1 MPRWVGLRP
10 DDFNIGQWIESSCKK
25 YISSRKFDDLIFVAM
40 NKAAETKSFKYSA
53 NYLSTYFSEIFTG
66 SKAFAYTT
74 NTYDKETIRLNREKT
89 DILLC
94 SVGSRSTQLSYIDE
108 WLHKAKKQAIN
119 SSEFIGDFC
128 LSPIDASGHLLY
140 QPADLL
146 KDIEEN
152 LDPYPCFEL
161 LKDIKAS
168 NTKIILPVYVSQ
180 EKKKKNENC
189 PTGKEFVTAT
199 LLRSQI
205 LTDCILSTELAKNI
219 EQSIGK
225 YLVKRTS
232 RPSKMDYACV
242 AFFLSTTTKNT
253 LLPRMIRITDWR
265 HRSCLMIRCLLPLGN
280 RMKFPKSL
288 LVNLRT
294 KTLISIW
301 KKLTGRFEFKLDEQ
315 EFVFDMPK
323 PTVRRPGQWSLIT
336 AGWLPSLLTILSTKR
351 KTKK

>member
-1 MPRWVGLRP
+1 MCRVGLVCGP
-10 DDFNIGQWIESSCKK
+10 MTFNIGQWIESSCKK

-94 SVGSRSTQLSYIDE
+94 SVRSRSTQLSYIDE

-152 LDPYPCFEL
+152 LDPYPCLES

-225 YLVKRTS
+225 YLVKRPHD
-232 RPSKMDYACV
+232 PSKMDYACV
-242 AFFLSTTTKNT
+242 AFLLSTTTKNT
-253 LLPRMIRITDWR
+253 LFPRMIRITDWR

-280 RMKFPKSL
+280 RMKFPK
-288 LVNLRT
+288 
-294 KTLISIW
+294 
-301 KKLTGRFEFKLDEQ
+301 
-315 EFVFDMPK
+315 
-323 PTVRRPGQWSLIT
+323 
-336 AGWLPSLLTILSTKR
+336 
-351 KTKK
+351 